1 MTEVESLKA
10 QVHECL
16 SGADASGG
24 LDEDRYTRL
33 MSLID
38 ELSQR
43 SPYVAAERP
52 DVVAGSWETLFASFG
67 ARHSSGKTVRH
78 AADLQIHSLGKLP
91 KAPIQ
96 VLAIIQEIDERGD
109 AYNNVV
115 EFECGEAATPGRL
128 IMRGRFSCAT
138 EAPIRY
144 QVGFYRAEAHPRD
157 GASESALRE
166 GWASTAPSRWP
177 RSSRHRRSTP
187 TSCSSTR
194 SCASTA
200 AISAASTS
208 SSGATRRRSPCQPD
222 QGAAQRSP

>member
-96 VLAIIQEIDERGD
+96 VLSIIQEIDERGD

-166 GWASTAPSRWP
+166 GLGFDSTQPLAAEFPPPPFYSDILFVDEELRINRGNFGGIYVLKRRDAPALSL
-177 RSSRHRRSTP
+177 P
-187 TSCSSTR
+187 T
-194 SCASTA
+194 
-200 AISAASTS
+200 
-208 SSGATRRRSPCQPD
+208 
-222 QGAAQRSP
+222 

>member
-1 MTEVESLKA
+1 MSEVDSLKA
-10 QVHECL
+10 KVHECL
-16 SGADASGG
+16 ASADASGG
-24 LDEDRYTRL
+24 LDEEHYTRL
-33 MSLID
+33 MTLID

-52 DVVAGSWETLFASFG
+52 DIVAGSWETLFASFG

-96 VLAIIQEIDERGD
+96 VLAILQEIDEHGE

-128 IMRGRFSCAT
+128 IMRGRFNCAA

-144 QVGFYRAEAHPRD
+144 QVGFYRAEVHPRD
-157 GASESALRE
+157 GASEAAVRGGLGLDGTQPLVAEFQPPPFYSDILFVDEELRINRGNFGGIYVLKRRNAPAL
-166 GWASTAPSRWP
+166 SLTA
-177 RSSRHRRSTP
+177 
-187 TSCSSTR
+187 
-194 SCASTA
+194 
-200 AISAASTS
+200 
-208 SSGATRRRSPCQPD
+208 
-222 QGAAQRSP
+222 